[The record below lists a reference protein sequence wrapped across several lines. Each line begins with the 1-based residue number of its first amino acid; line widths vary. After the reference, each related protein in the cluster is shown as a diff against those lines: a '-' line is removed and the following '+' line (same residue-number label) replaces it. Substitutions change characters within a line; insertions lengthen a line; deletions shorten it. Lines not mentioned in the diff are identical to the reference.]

1 MSLDKN
7 KLCAPLKVVERIK
20 ESSDSVTLA
29 FEIPKDHARKFHYR
43 AGQFVTF
50 FLDING
56 EELHR
61 SYSLC
66 TSPDCDQKFAVT
78 VKRVPGGK
86 ASTFLTEHV
95 RVGDV
100 LWTTPPAGRFV
111 LPEKITEQKLVFFA
125 AGSGIT
131 PIFSLIKTALKTINL
146 PCILFYQNRSED
158 SVLFHTALEDL
169 AQTSADRLTVTHVLS
184 NPASSWQG
192 LSGRAHHGM
201 IREFLARHKIGIRS
215 LYFLCGPDGFM
226 ETVTS
231 TLKSLGVESVKIVQ
245 ESFATNI
252 TPAATTPE
260 LSSES
265 SSDSA
270 PDLTD
275 KVTIGDLSSL
285 ATPQQ
290 IEAIIDGETKIVPY
304 KGNSSILETLL
315 DAELSPPYS
324 CMDGTCMAC
333 MAKVEKGLVYQAD
346 PGILCDDN
354 ISASECL
361 TCQARP
367 AAKTVRINYETF

>member
-7 KLCAPLKVVERIK
+7 KLCVPLKVIERVN
-20 ESSDSVTLA
+20 ESSDSVTLVL
-29 FEIPKDHARKFHYR
+29 EIPKDNELKFRYR

-56 EELHR
+56 KEIHR

-66 TSPDCDQKFAVT
+66 TSPDYDQKFAVT

-86 ASTFLTEHV
+86 GSTFLTEQT
-95 RVGDV
+95 RVGDI

-131 PIFSLIKTALKTINL
+131 PIFSLIKTALKTTNL
-146 PCILFYQNRSED
+146 PCVLFYQNRSED
-158 SVLFHTALEDL
+158 SVLFRAALDAL
-169 AQTSADRLTVTHVLS
+169 AQTLPNRLHVTHVLS
-184 NPASSWQG
+184 SPSSGWQG
-192 LSGRAHHGM
+192 LSGRAHQGM
-201 IREFLARHKIGIRS
+201 IREFLVRYKIGIRS

-231 TLKSLGVESVKIVQ
+231 TLKPMGVESTKIIQ
-245 ESFATNI
+245 ESFAASATPI
-252 TPAATTPE
+252 TPTSG
-260 LSSES
+260 LSSEKAGA
-265 SSDSA
+265 A

-285 ATPQQ
+285 ATPEQ
-290 IEAIIDGETKIVPY
+290 IEAVVDGETKIVRY
-304 KGNSSILETLL
+304 KGTSSILETLL
-315 DAELSPPYS
+315 DAGLNPPYS

-354 ISASECL
+354 IDAGECL

-367 AAKTVRINYETF
+367 AAKTIRINYETF